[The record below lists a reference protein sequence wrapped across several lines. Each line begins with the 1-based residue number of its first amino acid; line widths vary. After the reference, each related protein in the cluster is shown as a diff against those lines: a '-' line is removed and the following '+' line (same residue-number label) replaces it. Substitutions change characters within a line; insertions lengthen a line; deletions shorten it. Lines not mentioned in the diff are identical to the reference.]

1 MQTILILGGSTDIG
15 LSLAKSFKNLD
26 YHVILTYYHH
36 PIDIH
41 GITTFKCDITSEE
54 ELDTLFKT
62 CHTLFGKIDILLN
75 LAAISM
81 DNSFL
86 NKTKAEFMQVL
97 EVNLVGTFL
106 ANQMYSRYN
115 DNGLIINM
123 SSTDATYTYHAYNLD
138 YAVSKA
144 GVITLSKIINDIS
157 SNRVICLCP
166 NWINSNSTNLMNQEF
181 LDSELKR
188 IGQTRLIEISEL
200 VEAIHKII
208 NNNDKL
214 TVVYRIDI
222 KENDLWIEKE
232 S

>member
-1 MQTILILGGSTDIG
+1 MQNVLILGGSTDIG
-15 LSLAKSFKNLD
+15 LALAKSFRELN
-26 YHVILTYYHH
+26 YHVILTYHHH
-36 PIDIH
+36 PITID
-41 GITTFKCDITSEE
+41 GITTFKCDITNSD

-62 CHTLFGKIDILLN
+62 CHTSFGKIDILLN

-86 NKTKAEFMQVL
+86 NKTKAEFMEVL

-106 ANQMYSRYN
+106 ANQMYARYN

-123 SSTDATYTYHAYNLD
+123 SSTDALDTYHAYNLD
-138 YAVSKA
+138 YAVSKS

-157 SNRVICLCP
+157 SNQVICLCP
-166 NWINSNSTNLMNQEF
+166 NWINSNSTNLMNHEF

-200 VEAIHKII
+200 IDAIHQII
-208 NNNDKL
+208 NNNDKT

-222 KENDLWIEKE
+222 KENNLWIEKKF
-232 S
+232 